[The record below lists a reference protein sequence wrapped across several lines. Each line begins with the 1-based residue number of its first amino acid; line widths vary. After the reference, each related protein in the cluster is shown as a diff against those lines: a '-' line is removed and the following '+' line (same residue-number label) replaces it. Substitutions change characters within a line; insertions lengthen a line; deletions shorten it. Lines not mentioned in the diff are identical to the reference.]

1 MHLVEIFLPT
11 KLPSGRPVSDTLWTE
26 VREELVGAF
35 GGLTARDDK
44 PAQGIW
50 QDEHDQILVI
60 EVMCEKLDARWWDEF
75 RFRME
80 QRFQQE
86 EILIRAI
93 PVERL

>member
-26 VREELVGAF
+26 VREQLVEAF

-44 PAQGIW
+44 PAQDIW

-60 EVMCEKLDARWWDEF
+60 EVMCENWTLDGGTSFGSVWSKGFSR
-75 RFRME
+75 RKY
-80 QRFQQE
+80 
-86 EILIRAI
+86 
-93 PVERL
+93 